1 MDRTPPPSAT
11 VTSPGPDNRDDR
23 HAREAPAHDDPH
35 ATHVIRRL
43 AGLLGRAAAR
53 EWRMSLTAPSA
64 EPTIGSP
71 QEDQ

>member
-35 ATHVIRRL
+35 VTHVIRRL

-53 EWRMSLTAPSA
+53 ERRMSLAAPSA
-64 EPTIGSP
+64 EPIVGS